1 MSEKLSGNNGVF
13 LFSSES
19 GEVALLFR
27 FRGAGFGFAG
37 ARTAVKALLTKF
49 PTANLADADVPRNI
63 SPNDMAANEIIRTVR
78 IGVFNLNMGVLL
90 WFVAEETAKRH
101 LWRRIP

>member
-27 FRGAGFGFAG
+27 FRGAGLGFAG
-37 ARTAVKALLTKF
+37 ARTTVKALLTKF

-63 SPNDMAANEIIRTVR
+63 SPNDMAQPGLAR
-78 IGVFNLNMGVLL
+78 GG
-90 WFVAEETAKRH
+90 
-101 LWRRIP
+101 WRLRPNVWSSVSFSW